1 MKPVAAV
8 LALALASIALVACGS
23 SNPTTTTTSPAGGGT
38 GAASG
43 GGAGA
48 TSGGGAGATSG
59 GGGAAASSQTLKL
72 ATDPGGQIKYTTDS
86 LSAKAG
92 NVTIDLNNTQ
102 ALSHD
107 VAVEDSSGKELGK
120 SSLVAQGSTSVTLSN
135 LKPGTYTYFCTVPGH
150 RQAGMQGT
158 LTVK

>member
-1 MKPVAAV
+1 MKKAAAV

-23 SNPTTTTTSPAGGGT
+23 SNPTTTTTAPA
-38 GAASG
+38 G

-48 TSGGGAGATSG
+48 STGGA
-59 GGGAAASSQTLKL
+59 GGGAATGGQTLKL
-72 ATDPGGQIKYTTDS
+72 ATDPSGQLKYTTDK

-92 NVTIDLNNTQ
+92 NVTIDLDNTQ
-102 ALSHD
+102 ALAHD
-107 VAVEDSSGKELGK
+107 VAVENSSGTVLGK
-120 SSLVAQGSTSVTLSN
+120 ANLVAQGTTSVTLKN

-150 RQAGMQGT
+150 KEAGMQGT